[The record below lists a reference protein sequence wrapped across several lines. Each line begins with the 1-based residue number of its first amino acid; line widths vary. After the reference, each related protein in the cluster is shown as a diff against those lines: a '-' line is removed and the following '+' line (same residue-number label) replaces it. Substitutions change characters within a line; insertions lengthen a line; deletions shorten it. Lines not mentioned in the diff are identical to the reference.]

1 MLQAL
6 YNAAAWLLNALYIPI
21 KWVLDALI
29 YILIA
34 IPYLILQGILTSLLL
49 IIQGIDFSAV
59 VFEYV
64 AGMSHI
70 PPLGIYI
77 MVSIGLPQF
86 LTILSS
92 AYLIRITLN
101 LIPSAVTRV

>member
-6 YNAAAWLLNALYIPI
+6 YNAVAWLLNALYLPV
-21 KWVLDALI
+21 KWLLDAFI

-34 IPYLILQGILTSLLL
+34 IPYLILQGILASILL
-49 IIQGIDFSAV
+49 IIQGIDFSSV
-59 VFEYV
+59 VFQYV
-64 AGMSHI
+64 AGISHI

-86 LTILSS
+86 LTIISS
-92 AYLIRITLN
+92 AYLIRLALN
-101 LIPSAVTRV
+101 LIPAAFTRV